1 MKNFFLFSL
10 LISFICD
17 AQQKKIRIVFTSDVH
32 FGLKKASFRNAD
44 SVSSFEVNRAM
55 AASIRAL
62 GKIDAIIITGDI
74 ANREENSIQSAS
86 ASWRQFEQV
95 YKPLHIPLLLLPG
108 NHDISNALGYYKPM
122 SPLTDKGSLAGIYS
136 SMHHYRN
143 LDTVH
148 FQYREDDFNY
158 SRNMGGIHFIFLNLW
173 PDSMNMLWMQK
184 DLQKAGTMPVLIF
197 AHDPPEGDPKQFTK
211 PLGKLIDSED
221 KFENLL
227 PELYSDH
234 YQKNWDRFLKA
245 HPNIKGY
252 FHGHSNYQEFYVYK
266 GVNGDLSLPCFRVD
280 SPMKGKYSAKDE
292 SLLSYQVITIYPPQ
306 KNVEVKQFFWNKGKE
321 PVSGEHY
328 LLKL

>member
-74 ANREENSIQSAS
+74 ANREENSIQSAT

-95 YKPLHIPLLLLPG
+95 YKSLHIPLLLLPG

-136 SMHHYRN
+136 SMHNYRN
-143 LDTVH
+143 LDTV
-148 FQYREDDFNY
+148 
-158 SRNMGGIHFIFLNLW
+158 
-173 PDSMNMLWMQK
+173 
-184 DLQKAGTMPVLIF
+184 
-197 AHDPPEGDPKQFTK
+197 
-211 PLGKLIDSED
+211 
-221 KFENLL
+221 
-227 PELYSDH
+227 
-234 YQKNWDRFLKA
+234 
-245 HPNIKGY
+245 
-252 FHGHSNYQEFYVYK
+252 
-266 GVNGDLSLPCFRVD
+266 
-280 SPMKGKYSAKDE
+280 
-292 SLLSYQVITIYPPQ
+292 
-306 KNVEVKQFFWNKGKE
+306 
-321 PVSGEHY
+321 
-328 LLKL
+328 